1 MPILK
6 GKSLSGESYIGK
18 AKIWQTP
25 KHEISFQNIS
35 QSQVSGELLRLKNA
49 INKLETDYRYLL
61 QNPDFSQLDKD
72 IINTHL
78 MIVTD
83 IEITQILETT
93 VKNELLKAETAV
105 DSTFKRVIKNFEKL
119 DSNYFAQRADDYKDV
134 SNKLLNML
142 IGESDDSFSFHED
155 DILFLHDITPSLVS
169 AFAKAGVNAYCIEHG
184 SYTSHSSILARAYDI
199 TAFVLDEEVIEKI
212 KDDDVAII
220 DSESEVLIINPTSE
234 QLNVYKIKLNKQ
246 KEKEAL
252 ANSTVLLPSETKNGK
267 HIIVKANID
276 FSGEIQQ
283 LVEKHLE
290 GIGLFRTEFIYLNR
304 NIIPDEE
311 EQTRVYSEL
320 LQRMNNLPVTI
331 RTFDLGGDKLSFYQQ
346 HKPEENPYLGSR
358 GIRFS
363 LLENAMFKTQIRA
376 ILRASVFGQV
386 SIMFPMIISTEDFIA
401 GKSIIS
407 ECMKELD
414 KECIVYNKS
423 IPVGAMIETPSS
435 ALCSEHLAKVCAF
448 FSLGTNDLVQYTLAV
463 DRNNDKVSS
472 YYIQHHPSVLMLIK
486 KTLESARKTG
496 IPVSVCG
503 EMASEPKY
511 VPLLI
516 GMGINELSINP
527 SKTAQVKAVIRNCDD
542 SLCELLSNFD
552 FNTDVSSIETLIN
565 TTLKPY
571 YTIYQ

>member
-184 SYTSHSSILARAYDI
+184 SYTSHSSILARAYNI

-234 QLNVYKIKLNKQ
+234 QLTVYKIKLNKQ

-252 ANSTVLLPSETKNGK
+252 ANATVLLPSETKTGK
-267 HIIVKANID
+267 HIILKANID

-304 NIIPDEE
+304 NTIPDEE

-376 ILRASVFGQV
+376 ILRASVLGQV

-414 KECIVYNKS
+414 KDCIAYNKS

-435 ALCSEHLAKVCAF
+435 ALCSEHLAKVCGF

>member
-184 SYTSHSSILARAYDI
+184 SYTSHSSILARAYNI

-234 QLNVYKIKLNKQ
+234 QLTVYKIKLNKQ

-252 ANSTVLLPSETKNGK
+252 ANATVLLPSETKTGK
-267 HIIVKANID
+267 HIILKANID

-376 ILRASVFGQV
+376 ILRASVLGQV

-414 KECIVYNKS
+414 KDCIAYNKS

-435 ALCSEHLAKVCAF
+435 ALCSEHLAKVCGF

>member
-184 SYTSHSSILARAYDI
+184 SYTSHSSILARAYNI

-234 QLNVYKIKLNKQ
+234 QLTVYKIKLNKQ

-252 ANSTVLLPSETKNGK
+252 ANSIVLLPSETKTGK
-267 HIIVKANID
+267 HIILKANID

-304 NIIPDEE
+304 NTIPDEE

-435 ALCSEHLAKVCAF
+435 ALCSEHLAKVCGF

>member
-184 SYTSHSSILARAYDI
+184 SYTSHSSILARAYNI

-234 QLNVYKIKLNKQ
+234 QLTVYKIKLNKQ

-252 ANSTVLLPSETKNGK
+252 ANSIVLLPSETKTGK
-267 HIIVKANID
+267 HIILKANID

-376 ILRASVFGQV
+376 ILRASVLGQV

-414 KECIVYNKS
+414 KDCIAYNKS

-435 ALCSEHLAKVCAF
+435 ALCSEHLAKVCGF

>member
-1 MPILK
+1 
-6 GKSLSGESYIGK
+6 
-18 AKIWQTP
+18 
-25 KHEISFQNIS
+25 
-35 QSQVSGELLRLKNA
+35 
-49 INKLETDYRYLL
+49 
-61 QNPDFSQLDKD
+61 
-72 IINTHL
+72 
-78 MIVTD
+78 
-83 IEITQILETT
+83 
-93 VKNELLKAETAV
+93 
-105 DSTFKRVIKNFEKL
+105 
-119 DSNYFAQRADDYKDV
+119 
-134 SNKLLNML
+134 
-142 IGESDDSFSFHED
+142 
-155 DILFLHDITPSLVS
+155 
-169 AFAKAGVNAYCIEHG
+169 
-184 SYTSHSSILARAYDI
+184 
-199 TAFVLDEEVIEKI
+199 
-212 KDDDVAII
+212 
-220 DSESEVLIINPTSE
+220 
-234 QLNVYKIKLNKQ
+234 
-246 KEKEAL
+246 
-252 ANSTVLLPSETKNGK
+252 
-267 HIIVKANID
+267 
-276 FSGEIQQ
+276 
-283 LVEKHLE
+283 
-290 GIGLFRTEFIYLNR
+290 YLNR
-304 NIIPDEE
+304 NTIPDEE

-376 ILRASVFGQV
+376 ILRASVLGQV

-414 KECIVYNKS
+414 KDCIAYNKS

-435 ALCSEHLAKVCAF
+435 ALCSEHLAKVCGF

>member
-184 SYTSHSSILARAYDI
+184 SYTSHSSILARAYNI

-234 QLNVYKIKLNKQ
+234 QLTVYKIKLNKQ

-252 ANSTVLLPSETKNGK
+252 ANATVLLPSETKTGK
-267 HIIVKANID
+267 HIILKANID

-435 ALCSEHLAKVCAF
+435 ALCSEHLAKVCGF